1 MQSETPVR
9 GAMVI
14 DALPAIVPML
24 VARIGESRTAADLC
38 DWLSLAAQMLG
49 FVGCHYVHVGHSLV
63 DPEHRARDWP
73 ARFLST
79 REWADRAGLAA
90 WLAADPIAVHIRAAF
105 APFVWSTDAFAEGS
119 EPTLRPGATNQ
130 TWLAT
135 ERGQGVRGGAA
146 VPVQDYSAGPA
157 YLSFFGRDA
166 EHARLLCERGAPEL
180 AFIGMQFHARAK
192 QLLPLSDRAH
202 VQTALTPREIDC
214 LRLAALGRTVADT
227 GAALGITGRTVEFHL
242 KNAAQKL
249 GAPSKVRAVA
259 LAVGRGLIHF

>member
-1 MQSETPVR
+1 MQSETPIR

-24 VARIGESRTAADLC
+24 VARIGESRTAEDLR

-79 REWADRAGLAA
+79 REWADRSTIAT
-90 WLAADPIAVHIRAAF
+90 WLGADPIAVHIRAAF
-105 APFVWSTDAFAEGS
+105 APFTWSTAPFTEGPQSASRPDAAS
-119 EPTLRPGATNQ
+119 QA
-130 TWLAT
+130 WLSV

-157 YLSFFGRDA
+157 YLNFFGRDA

-192 QLLPLSDRAH
+192 QLLLLSDRAH
-202 VQTALTPREIDC
+202 VQTALTSREIDC
-214 LRLAALGRTVADT
+214 LRLAALGWTVADT

-242 KNAAQKL
+242 KNAAEKL